1 MEERIQSFFD
11 LNVWQKAH
19 SLTLNIYQY
28 TDSFPEKERGT
39 LVDQLKRASSSVVVS
54 ISEGFQRRNKQDKT
68 RLYSDAQS
76 ALNDVYYL
84 LYLSNDLGYGTSAQL
99 QEDTIEI
106 QKMLGGLI
114 RSVLG
119 KNKHRNR
126 NDEDSDNND
135 NNDDNNYSSQ
145 KSNSSSFVGNS
156 DAEML

>member
-84 LYLSNDLGYGTSAQL
+84 LYLAKDLNYGDSAQL

-119 KNKHRNR
+119 KNKFKHRN
-126 NDEDSDNND
+126 DTDNNED
-135 NNDDNNYSSQ
+135 DDNTDYN
-145 KSNSSSFVGNS
+145 SNSSSSTSKYIDGN